1 MMKEECARRART
13 ASSVRAN
20 LLFRLTKQGF
30 HPWWRKSIRPHL
42 AVAGY
47 LEQATLGASSFEGI
61 GILAQPFLNSRPT
74 SSPAGVDLG
83 NDAVTSISST
93 RRLSSS
99 VSFLLSQVPSVE

>member
-61 GILAQPFLNSRPT
+61 GILHSR
-74 SSPAGVDLG
+74 
-83 NDAVTSISST
+83 SST
-93 RRLSSS
+93 RALRPVRL
-99 VSFLLSQVPSVE
+99 VLI